1 MEIAKEVD
9 YAPHYLRSQKLLREI
24 YEHLNEREFKEA
36 EELCIQLNVGTKLL
50 LYAVRAQK

>member
-36 EELCIQLNVGTKLL
+36 EELCIQLNVETKLL
-50 LYAVRAQK
+50 LNAVKAQK